1 MSYQKPH
8 DPMAKIVIAIT
19 SVVLLTAVFV
29 LVSNLYTT
37 IERNSSVVT
46 IVASTSSS
54 LTPEIA
60 PDSEKADS
68 KENTDSEN
76 SNASTAK
83 AGSVASAIND
93 NLRRIGSADAS
104 AKSASSASRS
114 GDEIFNT
121 VCTAC
126 HTSGVLEAPKFGDK
140 AAWEPRMANGFDAL
154 LTSAINGKGNMPA
167 KGGDASLS
175 DDEMKAA
182 IIHILEKAGIDAG
195 VSAASTATEEPS
207 TATPATT
214 TEESSATAP
223 ATTEESSSTATEKP
237 SAVTE
242 VTSIPAETTATPTED
257 TKEEEAAVSAPT
269 TPEAAALATPIA
281 EPKTVAPQAAPT
293 APVKDIAPTAPSKD
307 PKPTATEA
315 AAPAVAPTT
324 DTGEG
329 KKLYKTVCFTCHDAG
344 VAGAPIVGNKEQWA
358 PRIAQGQE
366 AMYHTALNGKGAMPA
381 KGGNPTLSDESV
393 KAAVDYMVEQS
404 N

>member
-8 DPMAKIVIAIT
+8 DPMAKIVIAIA

-54 LTPEIA
+54 STPAIAPDSEKADTNSSPTPTPEIA

-68 KENTDSEN
+68 KENTDSED

-114 GDEIFNT
+114 GDEIFNA

-154 LTSAINGKGNMPA
+154 LTSAINGKGNMPP

-182 IIHILEKAGIDAG
+182 IIHMLEKAGIDAG
-195 VSAASTATEEPS
+195 ISAA
-207 TATPATT
+207 PAA
-214 TEESSATAP
+214 TEESSDTAP
-223 ATTEESSSTATEKP
+223 AATE
-237 SAVTE
+237 A
-242 VTSIPAETTATPTED
+242 TSTPAEDTED
-257 TKEEEAAVSAPT
+257 TKEEEAAASTPT
-269 TPEAAALATPIA
+269 TPEAAALTTPTA
-281 EPKTVAPQAAPT
+281 ETKAVAPQAAPT
-293 APVKDIAPTAPSKD
+293 APVKDTAPTAPSQD
-307 PKPTATEA
+307 LKPTATEA
-315 AAPAVAPTT
+315 AVPAVAPTA

-358 PRIAQGQE
+358 ARIAQGQD
-366 AMYHTALNGKGAMPA
+366 ALYHTALNGKGAMPA
-381 KGGNPTLSDESV
+381 KGGNPALDDSVV
-393 KAAVDYMVEQS
+393 KAAVDYMVNHS
-404 N
+404 K